1 MDNDKQV
8 ALIFA
13 GDTVPTDSN
22 IDLFKNGDAELLI
35 GKDLFEQL
43 QGADLVVA
51 NLETPLADRATPIV
65 KNGPNLIAAPASAH
79 GLTALGVDVVALAN
93 NHIMDQG
100 AEGLASTLRALDAEG
115 IQHFGAG
122 DNLVAAAAPF
132 IFEKDG
138 IKSCIYA
145 CTEHEFSVAG
155 ESSPGA
161 NPFDLL
167 RSFDYVE
174 ELKARCDFLV
184 VLYHGGKEHYRYPSP
199 GLRDTCRRLAE
210 KGADLVVCQHSHC
223 VGCMEEWGG
232 STIVYGQGNFLFDR
246 SDSEF
251 WRTGLLLRV
260 EVGREGFST
269 DFIPLCKDGSRVH
282 LAKGEEGDGILCGFR
297 NRSLQILESGFV
309 EKEYARFAADYL
321 PTYIRAFV
329 PGARSIAFR
338 VLNKVSGGYLLRAI
352 ASGVDRLAALNYL
365 ECEAHR
371 ELFSSGLRELL
382 EEGSIVDEK

>member
-1 MDNDKQV
+1 MDNDKRV

-22 IDLFKNGDAELLI
+22 VDLFKSGDAESLV
-35 GKDLFEQL
+35 GKGLFEQL

-51 NLETPLADRATPIV
+51 NLEAPLADRASPIV
-65 KNGPNLIAAPASAH
+65 KNGPNLIAATASAH
-79 GLTALGVDVVALAN
+79 GLSALGIDVVALAN

-115 IQHFGAG
+115 IQHLGAG
-122 DNLVAAAAPF
+122 DNLAAAAVPF

-138 IKSCIYA
+138 IKGCIYA
-145 CTEHEFSVAG
+145 CAEHEFSVAG
-155 ESSPGA
+155 ETSPGA
-161 NPFDLL
+161 NPFDPL
-167 RSFDYVE
+167 RSLDCVE
-174 ELKARCDFLV
+174 ELKARCDFLA

-223 VGCMEEWGG
+223 VGCMEEWVG
-232 STIVYGQGNFLFDR
+232 SAIVYGQGNFLFDR

-260 EVGREGFST
+260 DVGREGFST
-269 DFIPLCKDGSRVH
+269 DFIPLCKDGSCVR
-282 LAKGEEGDGILCGFR
+282 LAEGEEGDAILSGFR
-297 NRSLQILESGFV
+297 DRSRQILEPGFV
-309 EKEYARFAADYL
+309 GGEYARLAADYL
-321 PTYIRAFV
+321 PSYVRAFV
-329 PGARSIAFR
+329 PGARGMAFR
-338 VLNKVSGGYLLRAI
+338 ILDKVSGGRLSRAI
-352 ASGVDRLAALNYL
+352 ARRVDRLAALNYL

-371 ELFSSGLRELL
+371 ELFSSGIRELRK
-382 EEGSIVDEK
+382 EGSIVGDR